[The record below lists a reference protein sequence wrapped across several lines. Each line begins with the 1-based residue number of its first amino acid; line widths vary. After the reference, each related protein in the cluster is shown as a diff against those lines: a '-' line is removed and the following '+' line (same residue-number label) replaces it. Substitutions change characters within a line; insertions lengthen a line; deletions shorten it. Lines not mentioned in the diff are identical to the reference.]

1 MLRRESINTEIL
13 IKPSTAL
20 ISVSDKTGITDF
32 GKALAETGVEILS
45 TGGTAQALSG
55 AGIKVKSVSDHTGF
69 PEMMDGRVKTLHPKI
84 HGGILGR
91 KDVDLKEMQRNGI
104 QPINLIA
111 VNLYPFERVSS
122 DPKASFET
130 VVDNIDIGGP
140 AMIRAAAKNFA
151 WTCVIVDSSDYEM
164 VIEEIQSL
172 GGTRLETRRRLATK
186 AFARTAYYDSVIAGY
201 MRERDEN
208 SPDYPATLSLP
219 FRKIMNMRYG
229 ENPHQS
235 AAFYVAGSGTK
246 GWFENATIH
255 QGKPLSF
262 NNVAD
267 ADAAYCCIEDFDE
280 PACVIIKHATP
291 CGVACAKDITA
302 AYELAYRTDPTS
314 AFGGIIA
321 VNRTLDASTV
331 TQILNNQFVEVI
343 LAPGV
348 DKEALNLLS
357 HKQNIRLLEHP
368 PQNPQS
374 ATGEVFK
381 TACEGVLF
389 QDSDSSILAYDEPKV
404 MSARAPNE
412 REMRDLLF
420 AWRVAKHV
428 KSNAIVY
435 AKDLATVGIG
445 AGQMSRVDS
454 AQIASLK
461 SASAG
466 LAVAGAVMASD
477 AFFPFRDSIDTA
489 AGAGISAVIQPGG
502 SMRDDE
508 VIAAADEYDLAMVFT
523 GMRHFRH

>member
-1 MLRRESINTEIL
+1 
-13 IKPSTAL
+13 
-20 ISVSDKTGITDF
+20 
-32 GKALAETGVEILS
+32 
-45 TGGTAQALSG
+45 
-55 AGIKVKSVSDHTGF
+55 
-69 PEMMDGRVKTLHPKI
+69 MMDGRVKTLHPKI

-91 KDVDLKEMQRNGI
+91 KDVDLKEMLRNDI
-104 QPINLIA
+104 QPIDLIA
-111 VNLYPFERVSS
+111 VNLYPFESVSS
-122 DPKASFET
+122 DPAASFDT
-130 VVDNIDIGGP
+130 VVENIDIGGP
-140 AMIRAAAKNFA
+140 AMIRAAAKNFIWA
-151 WTCVIVDSSDYEM
+151 CVIVDSSDYEV

-201 MRERDEN
+201 MQGRDEN
-208 SPDYPATLSLP
+208 SSDYPDTLSLP
-219 FRKIMNMRYG
+219 FRKKSDMRYG

-235 AAFYVAGSGTK
+235 AAFYVAGSGTT
-246 GWFENATIH
+246 GWFENATMH

-291 CGVACAKDITA
+291 CGVACAADVTT
-302 AYELAYRTDPTS
+302 AYESAYKTDPTS

-321 VNRTLDASTV
+321 VNRTLDASTAAR
-331 TQILNNQFVEVI
+331 ILRNQFVEVI
-343 LAPGV
+343 LAPDV
-348 DKEALNLLS
+348 EKKALVLLDR
-357 HKQNIRLLEHP
+357 KQNIRVLEHP
-368 PQNPQS
+368 PQRSQS
-374 ATGEVFK
+374 GMDRVVK
-381 TACEGVLF
+381 TACGGVLL
-389 QDSDSSILAYDEPKV
+389 QDSDSQILAHDEPQV
-404 MSARAPNE
+404 VSSRTPNE
-412 REMRDLLF
+412 REMQDLLF

-461 SASAG
+461 AASAG
-466 LAVAGAVMASD
+466 LEIAGAVMASD

-489 AGAGISAVIQPGG
+489 AGAGITAVIQPGG
-502 SMRDDE
+502 SMRDNE
-508 VIAAADEYDLAMVFT
+508 VIAAADEHDLAMVFT